1 MDSADFDRQL
11 QELYLNEWN
20 EDFISFATD
29 VVRNHPVAINLIDKA
44 NRHEEF
50 LENALIVFSGYKAEL
65 SEGFADMARIMVQQE
80 LRSGRWASMPAD
92 VKAAADVIAHRA
104 WDGMNEAG
112 ADEEDPEKLY
122 LILGLYCYAT
132 VASSD
137 WFDAGEFLKLFVAAW
152 FIYYG
157 NVLSVEHNGF
167 DAESGIPS

>member
-50 LENALIVFSGYKAEL
+50 LENALIVFSGYKSEL
-65 SEGFADMARIMVQQE
+65 SEGFADMARMMVQQE
-80 LRSGRWASMPAD
+80 LRSGKWTAMPAD
-92 VKAAADVIAHRA
+92 IMAAADVIAHRA
-104 WDGMNEAG
+104 WDGMNEAR

-122 LILGLYCYAT
+122 LVLGLYCYAA
-132 VASSD
+132 VVSCD
-137 WFDAGEFLKLFVAAW
+137 WFDAGAFLKLFVAAW

-157 NVLSVEHNGF
+157 DVLGVEHNATPGQSSF
-167 DAESGIPS
+167 LS

>member
-50 LENALIVFSGYKAEL
+50 LENALIVFSGYKAEE
-65 SEGFADMARIMVQQE
+65 SEGFAAVAKMMVQQE
-80 LRSGRWASMPAD
+80 LRSGRWSSMPKDILA
-92 VKAAADVIAHRA
+92 VADVIAHRA

-112 ADEEDPEKLY
+112 VDDEDPEKLY
-122 LILGLYCYAT
+122 LVLGLYSYAT
-132 VASSD
+132 VASCD
-137 WFDAGEFLKLFVAAW
+137 WFDAGTFLKLFVGAW
-152 FIYYG
+152 FIYYSTVLG
-157 NVLSVEHNGF
+157 IEHNVIPGQGDVLS
-167 DAESGIPS
+167 